1 MGNRKHGRA
10 TKALKR
16 PYSCAPG
23 KMQTLLTLI
32 HLIYYSP
39 CVLMT
44 ETGHQQHC
52 MTSQRGKALVE
63 WLSNTERAK
72 HTTEAWLLAFV

>member
-16 PYSCAPG
+16 PHSCAPG

-32 HLIYYSP
+32 HLIYHSP
-39 CVLMT
+39 CVLRT
-44 ETGHQQHC
+44 ETGHQQRC
-52 MTSQRGKALVE
+52 MTSQREEK
-63 WLSNTERAK
+63 
-72 HTTEAWLLAFV
+72 LL

>member
-1 MGNRKHGRA
+1 MNCYLEYDRKAQGKSMGNRKHGRA

-44 ETGHQQHC
+44 ETGHQQRC

-63 WLSNTERAK
+63 
-72 HTTEAWLLAFV
+72 